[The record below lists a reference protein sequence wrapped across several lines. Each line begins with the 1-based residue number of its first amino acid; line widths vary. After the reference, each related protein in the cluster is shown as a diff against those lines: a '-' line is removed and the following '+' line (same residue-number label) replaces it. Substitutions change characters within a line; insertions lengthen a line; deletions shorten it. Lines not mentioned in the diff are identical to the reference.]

1 MYEIDENASFYI
13 NLIKDYSAPTKE
25 EEYELFKRYNEGD
38 KSASEEIIKAY
49 LKFVIKIACQFLHQ
63 GMSLSDLIQEGNIGL
78 MNVID
83 KFDYKKGYRFTTY
96 AAFWIRQAIQ
106 RGLKKKA
113 RFIRLPIRKARMI
126 GRLNE
131 EIVSFLQNNGREP
144 DSKELAKSLKV
155 PEKDIKMLLELKESI
170 LSYDNPTGDDDST
183 QLLRFLAY
191 ENNESPYEYCAK
203 EEAKK
208 RIRKI
213 LTYLSEREQRIIK
226 YRFGFIR
233 GNELSLRNISRI
245 MGLSQEG
252 VRRIQNQA
260 LNKLKRPYL
269 RSMIEGF
276 VS

>member
-1 MYEIDENASFYI
+1 MYEVDENVSFYI
-13 NLIKDYSAPTKE
+13 NLIKGYSVPTKE
-25 EEYELFKRYNEGD
+25 EEYALFKRYNNGD

-83 KFDYKKGYRFTTY
+83 KFNYKKGYRFTTY

-106 RGLKKKA
+106 RALKKKA

-131 EIVSFLQNNGREP
+131 EIISFLQNNGREP
-144 DSKELAKSLKV
+144 TAKELAKIMNV
-155 PEKDIKMLLELKESI
+155 HEKDIKMLLEMKESV
-170 LSYDNPTGDDDST
+170 LSYDTPTGEDESS
-183 QLLRFLAY
+183 QLLRFLTY
-191 ENNESPYEYCAK
+191 EDNESPYDYCVK
-203 EEAKK
+203 EEIKK
-208 RIRKI
+208 RMRKI
-213 LTYLSEREQRIIK
+213 LKYLSEKEQKIIK
-226 YRFGFIR
+226 YRFGFI
-233 GNELSLRNISRI
+233 GENELSLRNISRL

-260 LNKLKRPYL
+260 LNKLRRPYL

>member
-1 MYEIDENASFYI
+1 MYEVDENASFYI
-13 NLIKDYSAPTKE
+13 SLIKDYSVPTKE
-25 EEYELFKRYNEGD
+25 EEYALFKRYNDGD

-83 KFDYKKGYRFTTY
+83 KFNYKKGYRFTTY

-106 RGLKKKA
+106 RALKKKA

-131 EIVSFLQNNGREP
+131 EIISFLQNNGREP
-144 DSKELAKSLKV
+144 TAKELAKIMKV
-155 PEKDIKMLLELKESI
+155 PEKDVKLLLEMKESV
-170 LSYDNPTGDDDST
+170 LSYDSTTGDDEST
-183 QLLRFLAY
+183 QLLKFLPY
-191 ENNESPYEYCAK
+191 ENSESPYDYCMK
-203 EEAKK
+203 EEVRK

-213 LTYLSEREQRIIK
+213 FKYLSEREQKIIK
-226 YRFGFIR
+226 YRFGFIG
-233 GNELSLRNISRI
+233 GNELSLRNISRL

-260 LNKLKRPYL
+260 LNKLRRPYL

-276 VS
+276 VN